1 MILHQQM
8 ERKNHLVSCSHAE
21 WSRAIEEYVWVNYE
35 QTVNVK
41 TNVLME
47 NKFCV
52 YLLLIYTIRVIQ
64 TTAWLCDIAFN
75 NIGVANIKG

>member
-21 WSRAIEEYVWVNYE
+21 RSRAIEEYVWVNYE

-41 TNVLME
+41 KKIVNGKQVLCL
-47 NKFCV
+47 F
-52 YLLLIYTIRVIQ
+52 T
-64 TTAWLCDIAFN
+64 FN
-75 NIGVANIKG
+75 LHDQGHSNNSMIVKYCFQ